1 MQPGQKRRAFLY
13 AGIGFMAAGIA
24 SIVFIFIFIYQPLTN
39 ETEVQDTRFNLK
51 EIHSVPLARHD
62 HVSLVLLVNG
72 QQVVIPEGI
81 GTKPE
86 LWHDH
91 SLDQYGS
98 SGISP
103 MHTHD
108 TSGTIHIESATSREY
123 TVGEF
128 LKMAGISA
136 GNITGATV
144 DGNELVDVQN
154 HAMKNGEKIQLEV
167 SE

>member
-1 MQPGQKRRAFLY
+1 
-13 AGIGFMAAGIA
+13 
-24 SIVFIFIFIYQPLTN
+24 
-39 ETEVQDTRFNLK
+39 
-51 EIHSVPLARHD
+51 
-62 HVSLVLLVNG
+62 
-72 QQVVIPEGI
+72 
-81 GTKPE
+81 
-86 LWHDH
+86 
-91 SLDQYGS
+91 
-98 SGISP
+98 